1 MDTFLILLALGA
13 AAIAVWTHT
22 RFEGLGPSDFRG
34 ALFHCG
40 LALGVGWFVVPL
52 AITVTLT
59 AGAGPLLVLF
69 GIALPSLVYL
79 FLAALWMIKH
89 AQALLLRR

>member
-1 MDTFLILLALGA
+1 
-13 AAIAVWTHT
+13 
-22 RFEGLGPSDFRG
+22 
-34 ALFHCG
+34 
-40 LALGVGWFVVPL
+40 VGWFVVPL

-59 AGAGPLLVLF
+59 VGASPLLVLF

-79 FLAALWMIKH
+79 FLAALWVIKH